1 MYQTDSGSQERY
13 FQDDVS
19 TTSTYESENSMTT
32 VNGLE
37 TEEAEEMDTWIPL
50 IENPKERSNTDFDE
64 INLKKAYKQWSR

>member
-19 TTSTYESENSMTT
+19 TTSTYESENSMIT

>member
-50 IENPKERSNTDFDE
+50 IKNPKERSNTDFDE
-64 INLKKAYKQWSR
+64 IKESI